1 MFRTAFA
8 AAAVVA
14 AALAMVAGPA
24 DAQPRQIQVGTL
36 TCSMSA
42 SIGLIVGS
50 QKNVNCV
57 LKGQPG
63 EPEEVY
69 SGTMTTVGLDIGV
82 TTGGV
87 IVWTVFADTNR
98 YAGMLAG
105 TYTGATAEVS
115 VAAGLGANVLVGGS
129 NRTVAL
135 QPLSLQGQVGLD
147 IAAGIGAI
155 GVASGRGEF
164 RRGRARRRTRVMTA
178 ARGAQ

>member
-1 MFRTAFA
+1 MFRTACA

-14 AALAMVAGPA
+14 AALAMVVGPA
-24 DAQPRQIQVGTL
+24 DAQPRRIQVGTL

-42 SIGLIVGS
+42 SVGLIVGS

-147 IAAGIGAI
+147 IAAGIGQLELHP
-155 GVASGRGEF
+155 VR
-164 RRGRARRRTRVMTA
+164 
-178 ARGAQ
+178 

>member
-1 MFRTAFA
+1 MFRTACA
-8 AAAVVA
+8 AAAVAA
-14 AALAMVAGPA
+14 AALARVVGPA

-63 EPEEVY
+63 EPEEAY

-82 TTGGV
+82 TSGGV

-115 VAAGLGANVLVGGS
+115 IAAGLGANVLVGGS

-147 IAAGIGAI
+147 IAGGIGQLELHP
-155 GVASGRGEF
+155 VR
-164 RRGRARRRTRVMTA
+164 
-178 ARGAQ
+178 